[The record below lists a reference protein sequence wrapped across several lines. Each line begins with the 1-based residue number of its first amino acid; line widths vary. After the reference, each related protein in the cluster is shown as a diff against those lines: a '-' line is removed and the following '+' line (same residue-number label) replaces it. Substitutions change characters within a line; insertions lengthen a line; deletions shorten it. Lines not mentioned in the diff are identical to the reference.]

1 MLNSIIDDQG
11 DLYLD
16 ELQQELFELGG
27 GWWNPSTISRKLK
40 EELKYSLQVATDILQ
55 VKRMQQNKQNSLKQF
70 DRDLRIQI
78 NLYSSMNCRKTRMQQ
93 EEEEDHVQF
102 IVKEVMVNDIVLR

>member
-40 EELKYSLQVATDILQ
+40 EELK
-55 VKRMQQNKQNSLKQF
+55 
-70 DRDLRIQI
+70 
-78 NLYSSMNCRKTRMQQ
+78 
-93 EEEEDHVQF
+93 F